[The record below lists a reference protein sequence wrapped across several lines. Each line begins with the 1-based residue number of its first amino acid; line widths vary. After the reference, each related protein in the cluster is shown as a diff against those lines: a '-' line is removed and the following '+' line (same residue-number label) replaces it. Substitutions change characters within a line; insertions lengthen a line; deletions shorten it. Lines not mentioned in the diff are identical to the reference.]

1 MPKAKNEQERLEQ
14 QLEAL
19 QQQLQDAQDQ
29 GVEDLSPYK
38 ERVSAAQKD
47 LKDLQARQSAAEKQ
61 KS

>member
-1 MPKAKNEQERLEQ
+1 MPKDKNEQERLEQ

-38 ERVSAAQKD
+38 ERVAAAQKD